1 MSVCVCVTKK
11 SLQMT
16 HMLLDW
22 GKTEHLEKSQSR
34 RKRGRRWQWWEVNT
48 MPPPEAD
55 KLLSWDCCWP
65 PEMAVNSCIILFLHS
80 SFLLP
85 PLLFCFLFHCIC
97 PTFFCACLFVS
108 DGRWHGLILDHDETG
123 LHLGRD
129 PHACAWKHKNNG
141 QCICEFCQRSNQVT
155 ICCVSVWCLLE
166 RVGVCWFFSH
176 FSWAE
181 LLANTHSFVLFV
193 SFWTGFLW
201 ASFPL
206 LVHYC
211 TVANLSTSVKH

>member
-1 MSVCVCVTKK
+1 
-11 SLQMT
+11 MT
-16 HMLLDW
+16 VKRSKHDA
-22 GKTEHLEKSQSR
+22 TT
-34 RKRGRRWQWWEVNT
+34 RGRQTPQLRLLLASRDGSQQLYNPVPSFILSS
-48 MPPPEAD
+48 PPPA
-55 KLLSWDCCWP
+55 L
-65 PEMAVNSCIILFLHS
+65 LFLIPLHPPHL
-80 SFLLP
+80 FLCSAPVSLC
-85 PLLFCFLFHCIC
+85 LMDADMGLFWTMTRLVCTLAQTLMRVHEN
-97 PTFFCACLFVS
+97 T
-108 DGRWHGLILDHDETG
+108 
-123 LHLGRD
+123 
-129 PHACAWKHKNNG
+129 NNG

-201 ASFPL
+201 ASFSL

-211 TVANLSTSVKH
+211 TAANLSTSVKH